1 MKVLYFDCFSGMSGD
16 MTIGAF
22 LDAGMDM
29 NYLVNELSKLNLAGY
44 SLKSEAVMKNG
55 LAARKFNVM
64 DEKGNVFGHAP
75 IFLHCHKRH
84 SHGNMPPGGH
94 KHDDHDHHHGHD
106 NGHPHPPRPEDAGG
120 PHLHP
125 DGDHSHEHGILPE
138 FHHEHYEKHDHGH
151 NVKPGE
157 HCPPF
162 DSEELREHF
171 DFHSH
176 EEGHEHSHHHCPP
189 PPPPPAA
196 HHRYD
201 KNEGQKH
208 QNKQAGHD
216 HGHDRPEHDHGH
228 SHDHGANDNGQHRGL
243 NEIKKLINDSSLN
256 ARVKSLSCEIFQN
269 IAEVESKMHNIAID
283 KIHFH
288 EVGAID
294 SIIDIVGTAIC
305 VDHFNIEECFV
316 SKVPVSF
323 GYIKFSH
330 GLWPNPAPATLEL
343 LKNFTLYKMNI
354 DRELITPTGAA
365 ILKTLCKGSS
375 QMPDIELEKIGYGA
389 GYHDF
394 EHPNVLRIMIGE
406 KKKGEITRQ
415 SDIYINSIAEKIG
428 CGSDQIDMITA
439 NIDDMRP
446 EYYDFLIEKLMS
458 IGALDAIISPV
469 IMKKGRPS
477 NQLNVMCQP
486 EKTATLS
493 AEIFKLST
501 TIGMR
506 VQRTGRLVLDRRTDT
521 LKTDHG
527 DVRFKVTF
535 LKGIVLNVKPEY
547 DDLKKYANAKN
558 ISPDAAALELSEKF
572 KLTL

>member
-29 NYLVNELSKLNLAGY
+29 NYLMNELSKLNLPGY
-44 SLKSEAVMKNG
+44 SLKCETVMKNG
-55 LAARKFNVM
+55 LAAHKFNVM
-64 DEKGNVFGHAP
+64 DENGNVFGHAP

-84 SHGNMPPGGH
+84 SHGNVPPGEH
-94 KHDDHDHHHGHD
+94 KHGHAGHDHPHDHEHDHIHGHSHD
-106 NGHPHPPRPEDAGG
+106 NGPHHPPRPEDAAG
-120 PHLHP
+120 PHLHH
-125 DGDHSHEHGILPE
+125 DDDHSHEHETLPE
-138 FHHEHYEKHDHGH
+138 FHHEHYEKHDHDH
-151 NVKPGE
+151 NIKPGE
-157 HCPPF
+157 HCPPH
-162 DSEELREHF
+162 DNEELHEHF
-171 DFHSH
+171 HFHSH
-176 EEGHEHSHHHCPP
+176 EEGHDHPHSHHHCPP
-189 PPPPPAA
+189 PPPPPPPAA
-196 HHRYD
+196 HHRHD

-208 QNKQAGHD
+208 QNKQAGHEHSHD

-243 NEIKKLINDSSLN
+243 NEIKKLINDSGLN

-269 IAEVESKMHNIAID
+269 IAEVEAKMHNIAID

-305 VDHFNIEECFV
+305 VDHFQIGECFV

-375 QMPDIELEKIGYGA
+375 QMPDFELEKIGYGA

-406 KKKGEITRQ
+406 KKK
-415 SDIYINSIAEKIG
+415 N
-428 CGSDQIDMITA
+428 
-439 NIDDMRP
+439 
-446 EYYDFLIEKLMS
+446 
-458 IGALDAIISPV
+458 
-469 IMKKGRPS
+469 
-477 NQLNVMCQP
+477 
-486 EKTATLS
+486 
-493 AEIFKLST
+493 
-501 TIGMR
+501 
-506 VQRTGRLVLDRRTDT
+506 
-521 LKTDHG
+521 
-527 DVRFKVTF
+527 
-535 LKGIVLNVKPEY
+535 
-547 DDLKKYANAKN
+547 
-558 ISPDAAALELSEKF
+558 
-572 KLTL
+572 